1 MAIQKRVSK
10 EIKEPQE
17 VEALIA
23 LKENDITMSLIMELF
38 GDFGKFQRYNPY
50 DLITIRAGEYGGQ
63 LPNGQPKFN
72 SKPFTTTVG
81 RLIFNKYFIE
91 CEPELLDMIG
101 FVNENIGKK
110 AYGKLYDQLGYA
122 ILEDRISIETYKRFC
137 VKTQKFM
144 PYVSI
149 LAPNHSDNMLTITKQ
164 INKKK
169 AELIKANQK
178 AFDEGDVKVV
188 DQVSKELLE
197 YARELMKDDPAMD
210 MFLSGAGGSFENNFK
225 NMFIMRGSVQDPD
238 PRKSYNI
245 ITSNYIDGVSKEE
258 YSKLANTLA
267 AGPYSRSKK
276 TELGGYWEKL
286 FITAFQH
293 IILEEPGSDC
303 GTKRHITMKVTD
315 KNIGM
320 IMYCYAINDDG
331 SLIEITSQNQ
341 NKFIGRTVKLRFSS
355 MCESK
360 NGICNKCAG
369 NLFYRLGIRN
379 VGASTPQ
386 IPSKLKVLSM
396 KLFHDDQLNFTEMDP
411 MKAFC
416 PDV

>member
-50 DLITIRAGEYGGQ
+50 DLITVRAGEYGGQ

-101 FVNENIGKK
+101 FVNENVGKK

-169 AELIKANQK
+169 EELIAKNK
-178 AFDEGDVKVV
+178 EAFDNGDVKVV

-197 YARELMKDDPAMD
+197 YARDLMKDDPAMD

-276 TELGGYWEKL
+276 TELGGYWV
-286 FITAFQH
+286 
-293 IILEEPGSDC
+293 
-303 GTKRHITMKVTD
+303 TK
-315 KNIGM
+315 
-320 IMYCYAINDDG
+320 
-331 SLIEITSQNQ
+331 Q
-341 NKFIGRTVKLRFSS
+341 F
-355 MCESK
+355 
-360 NGICNKCAG
+360 
-369 NLFYRLGIRN
+369 
-379 VGASTPQ
+379 
-386 IPSKLKVLSM
+386 
-396 KLFHDDQLNFTEMDP
+396 
-411 MKAFC
+411 KAA
-416 PDV
+416 

>member
-1 MAIQKRVSK
+1 MAIEKRISK
-10 EIKEPQE
+10 EIKDKKDIDY
-17 VEALIA
+17 LIK
-23 LKENDITMSLIMELF
+23 LTENDITTSLIMELF
-38 GDFGKFQRYNPY
+38 ADFGDHHRFNPY
-50 DLITIRAGEYGGQ
+50 DIITIPIGGYGGT
-63 LPNGQPKFN
+63 LPNGKEKRN
-72 SKPFTTTVG
+72 KTSFTTTVG

-91 CEPELLDMIG
+91 CEPELLDIIG
-101 FVNENIGKK
+101 YVNDNISKK
-110 AYGKLYDQLGYA
+110 TYGKIFDTLGYDV
-122 ILEDRISIETYKRFC
+122 LENRISIDTYKRFC
-137 VKTQKFM
+137 KRSQKFM

-149 LAPNHSDNMLTITKQ
+149 LAPNHSDNMLTITKK
-164 INKKK
+164 IDKKK
-169 AELIKANQK
+169 EELINSNKEAIEAGN
-178 AFDEGDVKVV
+178 VYVV
-188 DQVSKELLE
+188 DKISKELLE

-286 FITAFQH
+286 FLVSLQH
-293 IILEEPGSDC
+293 VVLDSPGSDC

-315 KNIGM
+315 KNIGS
-320 IMYCYAINDDG
+320 IMYCYVINNDG
-331 SLIEITSQNQ
+331 SLTEITSENK
-341 NKFIGRTVKLRFSS
+341 NKFIGKTVNLRFSS

-360 NGICNKCAG
+360 TGICNKCAG

-379 VGASTPQ
+379 IGASTPQ
-386 IPSKLKVLSM
+386 IPSRLKVLSM

-411 MKAFC
+411 MVAFC
-416 PDV
+416 SDD